1 MEVAH
6 VNGNNRDAQHYV
18 EIAAFT
24 VSGRM
29 ILSQRVPARRPA

>member
-6 VNGNNRDAQHYV
+6 VAGSVGDEHYV

-29 ILSQRVPARRPA
+29 ILSQRVPARCHV